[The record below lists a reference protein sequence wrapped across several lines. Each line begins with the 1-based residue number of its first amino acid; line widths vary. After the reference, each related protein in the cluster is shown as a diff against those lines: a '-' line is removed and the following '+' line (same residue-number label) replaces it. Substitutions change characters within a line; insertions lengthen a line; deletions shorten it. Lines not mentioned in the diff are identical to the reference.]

1 MLGVGGDL
9 WGRVVGETSG
19 ETWAPQQRGCP
30 LSSPLLAGMPAVC
43 SPGVV
48 PVALPPA
55 VSAQPRCREEDLKAI
70 QDMFPNM
77 DREVIRS
84 VLEAQRGSRD
94 IRRHLP
100 LAPAWDARF
109 LRLLSS
115 APGSV

>member
-43 SPGVV
+43 SPGVM

-94 IRRHLP
+94 AAINS
-100 LAPAWDARF
+100 
-109 LRLLSS
+109 LLQMGEES
-115 APGSV
+115 